1 MGNKAF
7 FFIVII
13 LAISEAHGQFVLPRI
28 DIEAKVAQ
36 GVIPSNNNDNVLYTL
51 KAIETTN
58 LQLGIHWQLTQHIAV
73 GWIYSNSMRGGGY
86 NSENFKFNFG
96 KGDSKAFTSFN
107 VFDLRLSA
115 GRATKWRPYLSIN
128 YGRAEIVE
136 DKGSFRL
143 ADKTTAFGG
152 SIGTMRR
159 LGNHL
164 YWNVI
169 EIGAKTFSDKLF
181 WADTGNLMIEA
192 KMGFTYNIGKKK

>member
-1 MGNKAF
+1 MRNKVVF
-7 FFIVII
+7 FVVII
-13 LAISEAHGQFVLPRI
+13 FAIGQANAQFVLPRL
-28 DIEAKVAQ
+28 DIEAKVSQ
-36 GVIPSNNNDNVLYTL
+36 IVIPGNNQDNNLYTL

-58 LQLGIHWQLTQHIAV
+58 LQLGVHWQITQHVAV

-86 NSENFKFNFG
+86 NSTNFKFNFG
-96 KGDSKAFTSFN
+96 KGDSKAFTSLN
-107 VFDLRLSA
+107 SFDLRLSA

-143 ADKTTAFGG
+143 ADKTTALGG

-181 WADTGNLMIEA
+181 WADTGNVMLEV
-192 KMGFTYNIGKKK
+192 KTGFTYNIGKKK